1 MGKPSSRIT
10 DMHTCPM
17 VNPGPVPHVGGPIIP
32 ACCPT
37 VLVGNIPVARTT
49 DKAMCVPV
57 ATPDTIV
64 TGSPTVHIGGR
75 KLAARIGDNTS
86 HGGVIVKGLPS
97 VLIGNGSF
105 PFAVKRLSTGD
116 LMVGNKMFVTGSP
129 EFMATVVADL
139 ATIAQTPSSRAPLM
153 AAGLETLTNIDSG
166 RHLIT
171 IKETTRGNACAYG
184 NKANA
189 QRPALGSAST
199 VKYNMNREPVT
210 TADPTVRR
218 PADVG
223 LHHEL
228 SHSDHMSQ
236 GTVNM
241 SPATNPNNPHME
253 EENTIG
259 QDNLYRDSREIPRR
273 SDHRTL

>member
-86 HGGVIVKGLPS
+86 HGGVIVAGLPT

-105 PFAVKRLSTGD
+105 PFAIKMLSTGD
-116 LMVGNKMFVTGSP
+116 ILVGNKMFVTGSAV
-129 EFMATVVADL
+129 FKATVLADL
-139 ATIAQTPSSRAPLM
+139 ATIAQTPSSRAPMM

-166 RHLIT
+166 RHLVV
-171 IKETTRGNACAYG
+171 IKESNKGNACAYG

-189 QRPALGSAST
+189 QRPAKGSNAT
-199 VKYNMNREPVT
+199 VKYNMNREPAT

-228 SHSDHMSQ
+228 SHADHMSR
-236 GTVNM
+236 GVVDRG
-241 SPATNPNNPHME
+241 PASQPGFPHAE
-253 EENTIG
+253 EEITIQ
-259 QDNLYRDSREIPRR
+259 QDNIYRDSRDIPRR
-273 SDHRTL
+273 KNHRTL

>member
-1 MGKPSSRIT
+1 MGKPASRIT
-10 DMHTCPM
+10 DLHTCPM

-37 VLVGNIPVARTT
+37 VLVGGQPQARTT
-49 DKAMCVPV
+49 DKSLCVPV
-57 ATPDTIV
+57 GMQDPIV

-86 HGGVIVKGLPS
+86 HGGLIVSGFPT

-139 ATIAQTPSSRAPLM
+139 ATIAQTPSARAPMM

-166 RHLIT
+166 RHLVA
-171 IKETTRGNACAYG
+171 IKETDEGNKCSFG

-189 QRPALGSAST
+189 QRPAVGSNAT
-199 VKYNMNREPVT
+199 VKYNMNNEPVT

-228 SHSDHMSQ
+228 SHADHMSR
-236 GTVNM
+236 GVVNLG
-241 SPATNPNNPHME
+241 PASRSGFPHVE
-253 EENTIG
+253 EEITIQ

-273 SDHRTL
+273 ANHRTL